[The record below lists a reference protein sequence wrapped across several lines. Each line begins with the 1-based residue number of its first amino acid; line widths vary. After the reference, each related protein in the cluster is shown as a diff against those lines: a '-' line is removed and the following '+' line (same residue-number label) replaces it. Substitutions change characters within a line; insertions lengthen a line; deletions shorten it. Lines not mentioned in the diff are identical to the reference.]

1 MAGRRSGR
9 WTFSARA
16 IENQIDRA
24 ALRTTLTYAAHPRV
38 EAGLEFNPKSE
49 QVSPLANV
57 RVLNETR
64 TRPAVM
70 LGTSSDRIG
79 TPEGQSFYATV
90 AKDLKPQLGL
100 PVAPYVGVAY
110 GTFED
115 KARLIAGANI
125 VLGRGFS
132 SLLLFDGVHFHP
144 TLSYFRG
151 RHGLS
156 VLLVRGRDVGV
167 SYNARF

>member
-1 MAGRRSGR
+1 MAGRRSDR

-16 IENQIDRA
+16 IRHQIDRA
-24 ALRTTLTYAAHPRV
+24 ALRTTLTYTVHPRLDMGI
-38 EAGLEFNPKSE
+38 EYNPKAE
-49 QVSPLANV
+49 QASPLANV

-64 TRPAVM
+64 TRPAIM

-90 AKDLKPQLGL
+90 AKDLRRHTGL

-110 GTFED
+110 GTYED
-115 KARLIAGANI
+115 KARVIAGANI
-125 VLGRGFS
+125 ALGRGLS
-132 SLLLFDGVHFHP
+132 SLLIFDGVHFHP
-144 TLSYFRG
+144 TLSYFYG

-156 VLLVRGRDVGV
+156 VLLVRSKDLGV
-167 SYNARF
+167 SYNVRF